1 MPVKAK
7 TNIWEEPF
15 GFRIEL
21 VRCQQKGGIT
31 EGFIDKL
38 KDLVRA
44 KRPRSESPGLYG
56 LESET
61 WDESA
66 IHELALNFLTEHLLS
81 KNGPKLPYIK
91 ESADQ
96 GVPVDGYV
104 IEVFKQ
110 FLAEIKRRK
119 VPHRWNM
126 RKRILQVLKE
136 MESQG
141 KLVPCQ
147 KFSGS
152 WRSSANSYE
161 ERVEMEHL
169 RSIANLL
176 PNVEKKIYVEQERMH
191 PVLDNRE
198 LSRLVDGVFE
208 LVSGCV
214 SEEELVEFLLEQL
227 QVSDPSFQYLE
238 DLLTERSE
246 HEFAQNQAMSPE
258 VRQRLK
264 RAIEGLCPRQKK
276 IFNMRFLQEMSIPE
290 ICSVMGLGKTVV
302 YQEVAKIERRLK
314 GF

>member
-1 MPVKAK
+1 MPAKVK
-7 TNIWEEPF
+7 TDSYEEPF
-15 GFRIEL
+15 GFRTEL
-21 VRCQQKGGIT
+21 VQCQQKGGIT

-44 KRPRSESPGLYG
+44 KRPRSESPSLYG

-66 IHELALNFLTEHLLS
+66 IYELALTFLTEHLFS

-91 ESADQ
+91 ENADQ
-96 GVPVDGYV
+96 GVPVDGLV
-104 IEVFKQ
+104 IEVFRQ

-126 RKRILQVLKE
+126 RKRILQVLKK

-141 KLVPCQ
+141 KLVPCTRIR
-147 KFSGS
+147 GS
-152 WRSSANSYE
+152 WRTPANKDE
-161 ERVEMEHL
+161 ERVDMEHL

-176 PNVEKKIYVEQERMH
+176 PDVEKKIYVEQERMH

-198 LSRLVDGVFE
+198 LSKLVDGVFK
-208 LVSGCV
+208 VVRGCV

-227 QVSDPSFQYLE
+227 QVSDPTFQSLE
-238 DLLTERSE
+238 ELLTERSE
-246 HEFAQNQAMSPE
+246 QEFAQNQAMSPE

-264 RAIEGLCPRQKK
+264 RAIEGLFARQKR
-276 IFNMRFLQEMSIPE
+276 ILIMRFLQEMSIPE

-302 YQEVAKIERRLK
+302 YEELAKIERRLK
-314 GF
+314 DF